1 MFVYQ
6 RGMTPWGAIALDDIS
21 VLPGDCYSQPPVGP
35 PDENGTLQSENES
48 NSVTRLW
55 TDMICEEKPNV
66 LIHFF

>member
-6 RGMTPWGAIALDDIS
+6 RGMTQWGAIALDDIS

-48 NSVTRLW
+48 KSVTSQ
-55 TDMICEEKPNV
+55 MY
-66 LIHFF
+66 